1 MRLLL
6 DSHVAFWWAL
16 SPEKLSTKAH
26 TEISKPK
33 NDVFISVV
41 SVWELGLKVSK
52 GKLQIPKEFGELMCK
67 NGIESIPFRES
78 HAYSSIALPRIHGDA
93 FDRALVA
100 QCLLENFTL
109 VTRDSTLTQYG
120 IQILQG

>member
-1 MRLLL
+1 
-6 DSHVAFWWAL
+6 
-16 SPEKLSTKAH
+16 
-26 TEISKPK
+26 
-33 NDVFISVV
+33 
-41 SVWELGLKVSK
+41 
-52 GKLQIPKEFGELMCK
+52 MCK

-100 QCLLENFTL
+100 QCLVENFTL